1 MGHYEL
7 PVSGMQCIG
16 CERIIEHELGQVK
29 GVSRVSANRRAGV
42 VECATTGSG
51 QETVTETIEK
61 LGYEV
66 TA

>member
-1 MGHYEL
+1 MGHHEL

-16 CERIIEHELGQVK
+16 CERIIEHELGLVAEIT
-29 GVSRVSANRRAGV
+29 RVTADRRAGV

-51 QETVTETIEK
+51 REQVIETIET
-61 LGYEV
+61 LGYDV